1 MMMRAFAGIVLFA
14 LLSSPLSAQSTDTPP
29 AAAFEIADVHASPPR
44 RFPFMDGGALRGDRY
59 IVHQATMVDLIAAA
73 YGLDP
78 SNVQGGPIWLETD
91 RFDIIAKAP
100 PTTSKDDLK
109 LMLQSLL
116 ADRFKLVIH
125 TGSAPMPAYVL
136 SVGKGKPK
144 LKEADDS
151 GKPDC
156 QFQDPPKDVPP
167 VTAPY
172 IAFSC
177 HNTTMETFAKD
188 LHEWAGGYLTNP
200 VVDSTG
206 LKGAWDFD
214 IKWTGRG
221 QLSKAGADGISIF
234 DAVDKQLGLK
244 LDLQTAPRPVLIVD
258 SVNQKPTPNRPDLEK
273 VFPTPPPAQFEVA
286 TIKPSKPDTESR
298 GGINGDQVN
307 LQATNLKFMITFAWD
322 LNPND
327 PEELVGAPK
336 WLDTDKFDILAK
348 VSSDVHMDA
357 GPNGPRI
364 AIEDLR
370 QMVRA
375 LLEDRFKMKTHF
387 EDRPVWAYT
396 LIAVNPK
403 LRKAD
408 PVSRTK
414 CKEGPGP
421 DGKDPR
427 TTNPVLNRLLTCQ
440 NMTMEQIGDE
450 LQRRAAGYIYGP
462 VQDGTG
468 IKGSWDFTLSFS
480 SIDQLRTGA
489 AGGGTPSTDGSSA
502 ASTASP
508 TASDP
513 SGAVSLFDA
522 VNRQLG
528 LKLEK
533 QRRPAP
539 VLVIDHIEEK
549 PTEN

>member
-14 LLSSPLSAQSTDTPP
+14 LLSSPLCAQPTAAPP
-29 AAAFEIADVHASPPR
+29 DAAAFEIADVHVAPPR

-73 YGLDP
+73 YGLDA

-100 PTTSKDDLK
+100 PTTSKDTIK
-109 LMLQSLL
+109 LMLKSLL
-116 ADRFKLVIH
+116 ADRFKLVVH

-136 SVGKGKPK
+136 TVGKSKPR

-151 GKPDC
+151 GKSDC
-156 QFQDPPKDVPP
+156 QYQDPPKDLPP
-167 VTAPY
+167 GTVPY

-177 HNTTMETFAKD
+177 HNTTMETFANN

-258 SVNQKPTPNRPDLEK
+258 SVNQKPIPNRPDLEK
-273 VFPTPPPAQFEVA
+273 VLPTPPPAQFEVA
-286 TIKPSKPDTESR
+286 TIKPSKPDVELRGRVTES
-298 GGINGDQVN
+298 QVD
-307 LQATNLKFMITFAWD
+307 LQGTNLKFLIAFAWD

-336 WLDTDKFDILAK
+336 WLDSDKFDILAK
-348 VSSDVHMDA
+348 VSSDVHMDP

-364 AIEDLR
+364 EIDDLR
-370 QMVRA
+370 HMVRD
-375 LLEDRFKMKTHF
+375 LLEDRFKMQVHM

-403 LRKAD
+403 LKKAD
-408 PVSRTK
+408 PLSRTR
-414 CKEGPGP
+414 CKEGPGS

-427 TTNPVLNRLLTCQ
+427 TSNPALNRLLTCQ
-440 NMTMEQIGDE
+440 NMTMAQIGDE
-450 LQRRAAGYIYGP
+450 LQRVAAGYIYSP
-462 VQDGTG
+462 VLDGTG

-480 SIDQLRTGA
+480 SADLTQARA
-489 AGGGTPSTDGSSA
+489 AGSPSPSDGSS
-502 ASTASP
+502 TAS

-539 VLVIDHIEEK
+539 VLVIDHIDEK